1 MLKQMSILVRTLN
14 PDGILATEGG
24 NALESFL
31 EEDTIRL
38 RDVSAN
44 NPIQMDVV
52 GELTSINRDFKEV
65 VNLMRLLQQDFG
77 AKANVPAPLIWSYE
91 KGAFSSGDDTEGQ
104 LAKQWEAT
112 KYMHKDVEIQL
123 NRLL

>member
-1 MLKQMSILVRTLN
+1 MLEHLN

-24 NALESFL
+24 NALQSFL
-31 EEDTIRL
+31 EEDTINL
-38 RDVSAN
+38 REASTN

-77 AKANVPAPLIWSYE
+77 AKANVPAPLIWSYG
-91 KGAFSSGDDTEGQ
+91 KVLFLQGMIPKVNCLNSGKLQ
-104 LAKQWEAT
+104 SICT
-112 KYMHKDVEIQL
+112 KMLRYSL